1 MRKVLLA
8 LALGFCSV
16 GYAQL
21 LDVASI
27 EKIGVPAEAGVG
39 VSVISPDGDYLLL
52 TTPSK
57 KGLMKYDLATDQV
70 ETITEAAGAGYDVKI
85 LDDGQT
91 IVYRETAINS
101 KKLKETTLKS
111 KNMASGA
118 ESTLVSAT
126 RNLQGVAVSGNAVY
140 AINNGALSAKSL
152 TGAAADA
159 TAPVFSIDNGQLM
172 ITKNGKTATFS
183 PNGTDRTRYIWP
195 SLSPDGTKV
204 LYYVVGSGA
213 YVCNLDKSDITRI
226 GILRAP
232 KWYND
237 DIVVGMCDVD
247 GEDDTEESS
256 IMAVA
261 ADASVAQ
268 KLTDDSV
275 VAMYPTVSAD
285 GSKIVFTTIG
295 GEVYIINIK

>member
-21 LDVASI
+21 LEVASI
-27 EKIGVPAEAGVG
+27 EKMDVPVEAGVG
-39 VSVISPDGDYLLL
+39 NSVISPNGDFLLM
-52 TTPSK
+52 TTPNK
-57 KGLMKYDLATDQV
+57 KGLKKYDLATGQV

-111 KNMASGA
+111 KNMVSGA
-118 ESTLVSAT
+118 ESTLVNAT
-126 RNLQGVAVSGNAVY
+126 RNLQAVVVDGNSVY
-140 AINNGALSAKSL
+140 AIDKGALKTKSFS
-152 TGAAADA
+152 GATVSTDK
-159 TAPVFSIDNGQLM
+159 PVLSIDNGQLM

-183 PNGTDRTRYIWP
+183 PNGTEYTRYIWP
-195 SLSPDGTKV
+195 SISPDGTKA

-213 YVCNLDKSDITRI
+213 YICNLDKSEVTRL
-226 GILRAP
+226 GVLRAP
-232 KWYND
+232 KWYSD
-237 DIVVGMCDVD
+237 DIVVGMYDID
-247 GEDDTEESS
+247 GEDDTEKSS

-268 KLTDDSV
+268 TLTDDSV
-275 VAMYPTVSAD
+275 IAMYPSVSED
-285 GSKIVFTTIG
+285 GSKIVFTTVG